1 MSMENRI
8 FCDRSS
14 AEVNTEYS
22 CFFVPKVK
30 GPVCPASGNPWFL
43 FRQQAIFS
51 DVTLPCTLCL
61 QLNHATDVILPLFP
75 STLIWTVAS
84 HLKKHVE
91 TL

>member
-8 FCDRSS
+8 FCARSY

-22 CFFVPKVK
+22 CFFVPKAK
-30 GPVCPASGNPWFL
+30 GQRVLHQEVFGCYFVNYSEPTSNPSTF
-43 FRQQAIFS
+43 
-51 DVTLPCTLCL
+51 CL

-75 STLIWTVAS
+75 STIWTVAS
-84 HLKKHVE
+84 HLQKHGE